1 MYWWIAI
8 AGVTLLAVRRFR
20 FGYPVP
26 ERNLVVLAPREVAF
40 LDATADVMFPSG
52 GAIPISGEES
62 DLPGYVDRF
71 LESLQPRLRWQIR
84 ALFLLVEQ
92 ATIFFPAPG
101 ITGFR
106 RFSSLGRKQRIAVL
120 RGWTES
126 RFFVRPLLFMALRA
140 VLTLGYLGHPDV
152 MRFLHVAPYDFKS
165 PICEADLLYPEIG
178 SHPDDNPLRDRDL
191 TPPSNGVP
199 IDLDGPLHPDF
210 AGEVE

>member
-1 MYWWIAI
+1 MFWWIAI

-26 ERNLVVLAPREVAF
+26 EKDLVVLAPGEVAF

-52 GAIPISGEES
+52 GAIPLSGQEA

-71 LESLQPRLRWQIR
+71 LASLRPRLRWQIR
-84 ALFLLVEQ
+84 ALFMLVEQ

-120 RGWTES
+120 QGWTES
-126 RFFVRPLLFMALRA
+126 RFFIRPLLFMALRA
-140 VLTLGYLGHPDV
+140 VLTMGYLGHPDV

-165 PICEADLLYPEIG
+165 PICEADLLYPVIG
-178 SHPDDNPLRDRDL
+178 SLPDDNPLQAGDL
-191 TPPSNGVP
+191 TPPSTGVP
-199 IDLDGPLHPDF
+199 IDLAGPLHPDF
-210 AGEVE
+210 VGKAK